1 MNYYIDSSAIIKLII
16 KEEESQALL
25 RVINQKMFT
34 SVLAKVEVARTLA
47 RSGASITKVRDQ
59 VMHHFDFLPI
69 SEEVINLIEEI
80 PLPRQVRSLDSIRI
94 GSAHLISK
102 LIDGVITYDK
112 DMQQALTELG
122 IISLAPKS
130 TSLN

>member
-47 RSGASITKVRDQ
+47 RSGTSITKVRDQ
-59 VMHHFDFLPI
+59 VMHHLDFLPI

-80 PLPRQVRSLDSIRI
+80 PLPRQVRSLDSIYI
-94 GSAHLISK
+94 GSAHLISE

-112 DMQQALTELG
+112 DMQQALTQLG
-122 IISLAPKS
+122 IIWLAPKS
-130 TSLN
+130 SQPN

>member
-34 SVLAKVEVARTLA
+34 SVLAKVEVGRTLA
-47 RSGASITKVRDQ
+47 RSGTSITKVRDQ
-59 VMHHFDFLPI
+59 VMNHLDFLPI
-69 SEEVINLIEEI
+69 SEEVINLIDEI
-80 PLPRQVRSLDSIRI
+80 PLPRQVRSLDSIHI
-94 GSAHLISK
+94 GSAHLVSE

-112 DMQQALTELG
+112 DMQKALTQLG
-122 IISLAPKS
+122 IIWLAPKS
-130 TSLN
+130 SQPN